1 MTENEQELTLLI
13 EYFKSLREEIHLR
26 IREHTRLVWI
36 KIVSLGAIISF
47 LMERFYAIGKVGGDL
62 NSGLYFVWIIPLA
75 AVIFDFLIAGN
86 LRVIYN
92 LGPYIKKYMEE
103 IGFRKYTNI
112 PKPPEFKF
120 WEEGI
125 AQAPEQR
132 ECHCYTVLDMIVIW
146 VFTFASW
153 AFSVVLRLLV
163 GFNYCV
169 DIPIAVFSAVLIS
182 FALWYLIRSI
192 TMERRF

>member
-47 LMERFYAIGKVGGDL
+47 LMERFYAIGKVGGNL
-62 NSGLYFVWIIPLA
+62 NSGQLYFVWIIPLT

-86 LRVIYN
+86 LRIIYN

-103 IGFRKYTNI
+103 IGFRKYVNI
-112 PKPPEFKF
+112 SEFKF
-120 WEEGI
+120 WEEGVAI
-125 AQAPEQR
+125 GLEPKY
-132 ECHCYTVLDMIVIW
+132 HCYTVPDMIIIW
-146 VFTFASW
+146 AFTLASW
-153 AFSVVLRLLV
+153 AFSVVLRWLV
-163 GFNYCV
+163 GFNYYA
-169 DIPIAVFSAVLIS
+169 DIPIAVISAVFIS
-182 FALWYLIRSI
+182 FALLYLIRSI
-192 TMERRF
+192 TMERRI

>member
-1 MTENEQELTLLI
+1 MAENEQELTLLM

-47 LMERFYAIGKVGGDL
+47 LMEKFYAIGKVGGDL

-92 LGPYIKKYMEE
+92 LGPYIRKYMEE
-103 IGFRKYTNI
+103 KGFRKYVDI
-112 PKPPEFKF
+112 PEFKF
-120 WEEGI
+120 WEEGV
-125 AQAPEQR
+125 ATGLRPEY
-132 ECHCYTVLDMIVIW
+132 HCYTVPDMIIIW
-146 VFTFASW
+146 GFTLASW
-153 AFSVVLRLLV
+153 AFSVVLRGLA
-163 GFNYCV
+163 GFNSYI
-169 DIPIAVFSAVLIS
+169 DISLAVISAVLIG

-192 TMERRF
+192 TMERRI